1 MTPEK
6 LLQKLQIPPN
16 IHPTAF
22 VAPNA
27 TAIGDVI
34 VEADASLWFG
44 AVLRGDTDTI
54 RIGERTNIQDNAV
67 IHADPGAPCTIGS
80 DCVIGHT
87 AIVHG
92 ATLSHH
98 VLIGMHA
105 TVLNHAQIG
114 EYSIIGA
121 NAMVP
126 QGMIIPP
133 YSLVLG
139 TPAKIVKS
147 LGPEVESQIQNNV
160 DEYVLR
166 AKAYKLHFSN
176 TNAE

>member
-6 LLQKLQIPPN
+6 LLQKLQTPPN
-16 IHPTAF
+16 IHPGAF

-27 TAIGDVI
+27 TAIGDVN

-54 RIGERTNIQDNAV
+54 HIGERTNIQDNAV
-67 IHADPGAPCTIGS
+67 IHADPGAPCKIGN

-105 TVLNHAQIG
+105 TILNHAQIG

-147 LGPEVESQIQNNV
+147 LGPEVEKQIQNNV

-166 AKAYKLHFSN
+166 SKAYKIHFAQ

>member
-1 MTPEK
+1 

-22 VAPNA
+22 VAPTA

-54 RIGERTNIQDNAV
+54 RIGERTNIQDNVV
-67 IHADPGAPCTIGS
+67 IHADPGAPCSIGS

-92 ATLSHH
+92 ATVSHH

-147 LGPEVESQIQNNV
+147 LGPEVEEQIQNNV

-166 AKAYKLHFSN
+166 AKAYKIHFN
-176 TNAE
+176 Q